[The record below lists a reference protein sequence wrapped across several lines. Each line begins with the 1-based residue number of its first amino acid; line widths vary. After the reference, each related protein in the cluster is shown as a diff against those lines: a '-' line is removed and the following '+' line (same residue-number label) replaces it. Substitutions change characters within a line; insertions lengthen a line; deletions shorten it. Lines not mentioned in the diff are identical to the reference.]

1 MEKRFSKIY
10 PQTWAQVILLVGF
23 CFFLFFFNLNQWDL
37 WSPDEPRYAQVAR
50 EMVDGGDWI
59 LMHYNGSLYSD
70 KPPLFFWLIAFSSH
84 LWQGFTSFSVRFP
97 SAFFGTLTVLIT
109 FLLGRSLY
117 DSRAG
122 LFSGLILA
130 TSFKFAFLAT
140 RANMDTTL
148 TFFTTASL
156 FCFIQWYHHW
166 KSDGKEKRSIKDY
179 LIYGFYV
186 GMALATLTKGP
197 VGFLLP
203 LFVSLIYLTLLKD
216 WEGIK
221 RMKLLPG
228 MLLFLVIVLSWYLPA
243 LSKGGWDYFNE
254 TILRHSVGRFAKGM
268 IHVRPFYYYLYAFP
282 ADFLPWTFFLPAAV
296 TYGYSKERT
305 EKRKSFLFLLTWFAV
320 IFLFFSLNKGKRDLY
335 LLPLFP
341 AASLMVGKAWNDF
354 TFSPVDPFKQKWVLF
369 PLLGLITL
377 TFVIGAAIPWVVSIK
392 FPSFL
397 YYSLPAV
404 LLAVGGSI
412 AMFILYRFKNY
423 GTIFFLI
430 VGVVAGGF
438 FYTLRTIFPQM
449 NPYQS
454 ARFISE
460 QVRSQIQPG
469 EKLATYGFETAPY
482 NYYTEIIPIL
492 ELGKE
497 EALIHFL
504 RSPERVFC
512 LIKSR
517 DLKKIQMKQGF
528 PLVELTPRNRVG
540 HWQIVLISNR

>member
-10 PQTWAQVILLVGF
+10 SQTWAQILLLVGF

-37 WSPDEPRYAQVAR
+37 WNPDEPRYAQVAR
-50 EMVDGGDWI
+50 EMVNGGDWI

-70 KPPLFFWLIAFSSH
+70 KPPLFFWLIAFSSS
-84 LWQGFTSFSVRFP
+84 LWQGVTFFSVRFP

-122 LFSGLILA
+122 FLSGLILA
-130 TSFKFAFLAT
+130 TSFEFAYLST

-156 FCFIQWYHHW
+156 VCFIQWYQHW
-166 KSDGKEKRSIKDY
+166 KRDGKEKKSIKDY
-179 LIYGFYV
+179 LIYGFYA

-203 LFVSLIYLTLLKD
+203 LFVSLIYLTLQKD
-216 WEGIK
+216 WGGIK

-243 LSKGGWDYFNE
+243 LWKGGWDYFNE
-254 TILRHSVGRFAKGM
+254 TLLRHSVGRFAKGT
-268 IHVRPFYYYLYAFP
+268 IHIRPFYYYLYAFP
-282 ADFLPWTFFLPAAV
+282 ADFLPWTFFLPAALL
-296 TYGYSKERT
+296 YGYSKERI
-305 EKRKSFLFLLTWFAV
+305 EKRKGFLFLLTWFAV
-320 IFLFFSLNKGKRDLY
+320 IFLFFSLTKGKRDLY

-341 AASLMVGKAWNDF
+341 AASLMVGMVWDDF
-354 TFSPVDPFKQKWVLF
+354 TSSPVDHFRRKWVLF

-377 TFVIGAAIPWVVSIK
+377 TFVIGAAIPWVVSTK

-397 YYSLPAV
+397 SYSLPGV
-404 LLAVGGSI
+404 FLAVGGGI

-423 GTIFFLI
+423 GTIFFLV
-430 VGVVAGGF
+430 VGMVAGGF
-438 FYTLRTIFPQM
+438 FYTLRTVFPQL
-449 NPYQS
+449 NPYKS

-460 QVRSQIQPG
+460 EVRSQIQPG
-469 EKLATYGFETAPY
+469 EKLATYGFETGPY
-482 NYYTEIIPIL
+482 NYYTGIIPIL

-517 DLKKIQMKQGF
+517 DLKKIRMREGF
-528 PLVELTPRNRVG
+528 PLVEWAPRNHVG
-540 HWQIVLISNR
+540 HRQIVLISNR